1 MADYAIKVLFPG
13 LTADN
18 KIYVEGEIEL
28 DPGPDLIELTKSKE
42 VRRHL
47 DSNRTIKL
55 SKFIKRPE
63 LEEEF
68 IPEEFDDA
76 DLVKRVPMAVIEEA
90 PEDGLDEKKR
100 PELINLAADLG
111 AKKPFARTLKKP
123 DLVKLVRLLRTF

>member
-28 DPGPDLIELTKSKE
+28 NPGPDLIELTKSKE
-42 VRRHL
+42 VRRHR

-63 LEEEF
+63 LEEDF
-68 IPEEFDDA
+68 IPEEFDDEN
-76 DLVKRVPMAVIEEA
+76 LVKRVPMAVIEEV

>member
-28 DPGPDLIELTKSKE
+28 DPGPDLIKLTKSKE

>member
-76 DLVKRVPMAVIEEA
+76 DLVKRVPVAVIEEA

>member
-28 DPGPDLIELTKSKE
+28 NPGPDLIELTKSKE
-42 VRRHL
+42 IRRHR

-63 LEEEF
+63 LEEDF
-68 IPEEFDDA
+68 IPEEFDDEN
-76 DLVKRVPMAVIEEA
+76 LVKRVPMAVIKEV

>member
-1 MADYAIKVLFPG
+1 MADYAIKILFPG

-18 KIYVEGEIEL
+18 KIYTEEEIEL

-42 VRRHL
+42 IRRHH

-63 LEEEF
+63 AEEEF
-68 IPEEFDDA
+68 IPEEFDDI
-76 DLVKRVPMAVIEEA
+76 DLVKRVPVALIKEA

-100 PELINLAADLG
+100 ADLINLSANLG